1 MYLTSATA
9 NALLQL
15 LTSEDTMIEDWINR
29 QDELEEGVFKRLDEV
44 SEPLDQMILF
54 WAGGP

>member
-1 MYLTSATA
+1 
-9 NALLQL
+9 
-15 LTSEDTMIEDWINR
+15 MIEDWINR